1 MKYAKRK
8 RAQEKDSTVGEHT
21 ERGRGESLVI
31 TMTKQNDTKWH
42 AVNVVGLEVSR
53 VVRVEL
59 ATREVA

>member
-21 ERGRGESLVI
+21 ERGRGESHVI

-53 VVRVEL
+53 VEL
-59 ATREVA
+59 FG